1 MERKVLLLQVY
12 KVQEYFLNYLIELI
26 DQSIKIIFL
35 FLILNKLLLIKNS
48 MI

>member
-26 DQSIKIIFL
+26 DQSIKIIRIYSYFYY
-35 FLILNKLLLIKNS
+35 
-48 MI
+48 

>member
-26 DQSIKIIFL
+26 YQPIKIIRI
-35 FLILNKLLLIKNS
+35 LIFIIKYTS
-48 MI
+48 FD